1 MKKKVWF
8 GRKRA
13 RVAGMGEW
21 WGKGVGDGVAE
32 PENNFKVFYIEIQ
45 YNLIH
50 SDLIYELELIEGDIP
65 RQRQFLVQPTAYIR
79 PVI

>member
-1 MKKKVWF
+1 M
-8 GRKRA
+8 
-13 RVAGMGEW
+13 
-21 WGKGVGDGVAE
+21 AE
-32 PENNFKVFYIEIQ
+32 PENNSEGFYIDIK

-50 SDLIYELELIEGDIP
+50 SDLIYKLELIEGDIP

>member
-1 MKKKVWF
+1 LSLAQE
-8 GRKRA
+8 GA
-13 RVAGMGEW
+13 
-21 WGKGVGDGVAE
+21 GVGGGGEVVRGWGTWVAE

-50 SDLIYELELIEGDIP
+50 PYLIYKLELIEGDIP

-79 PVI
+79 AVI